1 MTAGV
6 GLESALRARRDRGGR
21 ALVPYVTAGL
31 PGVDAAL
38 LRELEGAG
46 ADAIE
51 IGIPFSDPVM
61 DGGVIQQASQLALEA
76 GTHPRDAFALAAEAS
91 LGIPIAVMTYVNPVF
106 RIGYEAFLREAV
118 GSGIRAT
125 IVPDLPVD
133 EAETWVRAS
142 EAAGSEPVFLAAPGE
157 PAERLKRT
165 VELARGFVYCVSSY
179 GVTGARSDLSDTARE
194 VVEGLRPL
202 TDLPLL
208 VGVGIT
214 TPGHARQAGGFS
226 DGVIVGS
233 AIVRRL
239 VEGDREGAVA
249 LARELRAALPT
260 G

>member
-1 MTAGV
+1 MTEGL
-6 GLESALRARRDRGGR
+6 GLEAALRARRDRGGR

-38 LRELEGAG
+38 LRELEDAG

-61 DGGVIQQASQLALEA
+61 DGGVIQQASQIALEA
-76 GTHPRDAFALAAEAS
+76 GTHPQDAFALAAEAS

-118 GSGIRAT
+118 ASGIRAT

-133 EAETWVRAS
+133 EADTWVRAS
-142 EAAGSEPVFLAAPGE
+142 EAAGSEPVFLVAPGE

-165 VELARGFVYCVSSY
+165 VELTRGFVYCVSSY
-179 GVTGARSDLSDTARE
+179 GVTGARSDLSDTAQE

-214 TPGHARQAGGFS
+214 TPDHARQASGFS

-249 LARELRAALPT
+249 LALEFRAALPT